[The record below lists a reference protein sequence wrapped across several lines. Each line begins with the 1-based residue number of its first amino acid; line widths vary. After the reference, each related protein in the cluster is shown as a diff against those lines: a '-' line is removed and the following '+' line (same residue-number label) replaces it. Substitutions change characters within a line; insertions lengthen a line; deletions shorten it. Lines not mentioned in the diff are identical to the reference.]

1 MCSRHRYLRSDS
13 TLSARGERTPSSSTL
28 ASSKEHPRAA
38 DPACTLEVDLG
49 RGQLVDALAAEA
61 LAADAAAF
69 ELLPSLSPLRS
80 SCVRRAGLGRAA
92 M

>member
-1 MCSRHRYLRSDS
+1 
-13 TLSARGERTPSSSTL
+13 
-28 ASSKEHPRAA
+28 
-38 DPACTLEVDLG
+38 VDLG